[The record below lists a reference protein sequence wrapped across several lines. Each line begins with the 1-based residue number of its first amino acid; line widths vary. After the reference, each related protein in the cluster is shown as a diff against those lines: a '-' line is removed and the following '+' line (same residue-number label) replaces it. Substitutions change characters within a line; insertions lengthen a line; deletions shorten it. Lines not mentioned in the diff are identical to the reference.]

1 MCGIRTCC
9 LLLNYC
15 EPTQIIYS
23 KSGSNKNN
31 MVATRRSHEA
41 RKSLQT
47 TVDLVR
53 KEVNVQEMTLD
64 ELRIEVE
71 FERKRRQQWRT
82 LLKESARD
90 IGTEEE
96 ILIRDGEDEEDER
109 WLNKYKIQRTKNAEL
124 EAEHEDLLAKIN
136 ITKLKLKD
144 AERSMALKN
153 PLDYSDA
160 EVRKL
165 LVSTNKEKNSLTS
178 ELKDYE
184 WRLDSES
191 QKFAKAEEQR
201 KTFMVQLYGATE
213 ANRIL
218 NTEHRLKQERIQKTK
233 SQSKLNEK
241 KMTPTKN
248 GTPSP
253 KKTVKMLDPKKG
265 PVKKSALVKTLPK
278 LEERKKKTNH

>member
-1 MCGIRTCC
+1 
-9 LLLNYC
+9 
-15 EPTQIIYS
+15 
-23 KSGSNKNN
+23 
-31 MVATRRSHEA
+31 MVATRRSHES
-41 RKSLQT
+41 KKGNLN

-90 IGTEEE
+90 IGKEEE

-165 LVSTNKEKNSLTS
+165 LVTTNKAKNSLTS

-191 QKFAKAEEQR
+191 QKFSKAEEQR

-218 NTEHRLKQERIQKTK
+218 NTEHRLKHERMQKSK
-233 SQSKLNEK
+233 SQNKLLASQNSEK
-241 KMTPTKN
+241 KLSEKKITPTKN
-248 GTPSP
+248 MTPRRSP
-253 KKTVKMLDPKKG
+253 VKMLDPKKG
-265 PVKKSALVKTLPK
+265 PVKKSALVKNLPK
-278 LEERKKKTNH
+278 LEERKRKTNY